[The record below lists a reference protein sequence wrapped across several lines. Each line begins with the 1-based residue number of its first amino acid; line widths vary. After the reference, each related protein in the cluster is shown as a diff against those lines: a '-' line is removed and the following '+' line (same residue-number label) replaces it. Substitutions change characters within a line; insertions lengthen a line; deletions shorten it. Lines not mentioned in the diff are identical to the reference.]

1 MRFAKVVF
9 TGAGI
14 WGLAVLTPLF
24 WLVDITGRH
33 YPPPTEYPQFFYGF
47 IAVAMAWQIAFL
59 IIGSDPAR
67 FRLMMIPAMIEKLGY
82 VSLLAVMYSRSRISS
97 IDLQP
102 AFPDGLLGLL
112 FVASFFAT
120 RQQSSSVRLQP
131 DRDVRSVRL

>member
-47 IAVAMAWQIAFL
+47 FAVAMAWQIAFL

-67 FRLMMIPAMIEKLGY
+67 FRPMMIPAIIEKLSY
-82 VSLLAVMYSRSRISS
+82 VSLLPLLYSRSRISS
-97 IDLQP
+97 LDLQ
-102 AFPDGLLGLL
+102 AAYPDGLLGLL
-112 FVASFFAT
+112 FV
-120 RQQSSSVRLQP
+120 
-131 DRDVRSVRL
+131 